1 MNAKPA
7 GSRLGKGLS
16 ALLGETAAAGSTAA
30 AQRQGPAT
38 LLPIDLLEPGP
49 FQPRGPIQQEALEEL
64 AASIR
69 HAGLLQPLLARP
81 HPDAEGRYQIIAG
94 ERRWRASQMAG
105 LAEVPV
111 VLKPLADPEAMAAAL
126 IENLQR
132 EDLNPVEEARGYRRL
147 VDEFG
152 LTHQALAEALGKS
165 RTHLTNTLRLL
176 GLPEAVLA
184 EMATGRIS
192 AGHGRA
198 ILASA
203 DPGALAREVIAKGLS
218 VRQTEE
224 MASRRVGVQ
233 TGRQREVERRG
244 YADDPDV
251 GGVVRALI
259 EKLGLRVRIEGGG
272 GRGRVILEFDDL
284 SQLDGILEL
293 LHAGDR
299 G

>member
-7 GSRLGKGLS
+7 GRLGKGLS
-16 ALLGETAAAGSTAA
+16 ALLGDTAPAAAAPVGAG
-30 AQRQGPAT
+30 QGPAAM
-38 LLPIDLLEPGP
+38 LPIDLLEPGP
-49 FQPRGPIQQEALEEL
+49 FQPRGPIHQEALGEL

-69 HAGLLQPLLARP
+69 RAGVLQPLLARP
-81 HPDAEGRYQIIAG
+81 HPSGDGRYQIIAG

-111 VLKPLADPEAMAAAL
+111 VLKPLGDSEAMAAAL

-132 EDLNPVEEARGYRRL
+132 EDLNPVEEAKGYRRL

-165 RTHLTNTLRLL
+165 RAHLTNTLRLL
-176 GLPEAVLA
+176 GLPEPVLA
-184 EMATGRIS
+184 DMAAGRLS

-198 ILASA
+198 LLAS
-203 DPGALAREVIAKGLS
+203 PEPQVLANEVMAKGLS

-224 MASRRVGVQ
+224 KAARRTGPARTALGDRPAS
-233 TGRQREVERRG
+233 G
-244 YADDPDV
+244 YARDPEV
-251 GGVVRALI
+251 GAVVQALV
-259 EKLGLRVRIEGGG
+259 EKLGLRIRIEGGG
-272 GRGRVILEFDDL
+272 GRGRVVLEFDDL
-284 SQLDGILEL
+284 AQLDGILEL

-299 G
+299 S